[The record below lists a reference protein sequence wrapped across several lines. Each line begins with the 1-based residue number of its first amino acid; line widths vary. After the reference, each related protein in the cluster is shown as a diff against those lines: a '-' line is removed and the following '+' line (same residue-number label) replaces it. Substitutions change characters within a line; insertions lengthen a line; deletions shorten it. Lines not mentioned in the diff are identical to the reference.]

1 MTDDLRLDQ
10 IEEKKID
17 CTLTTHDLAILIN
30 HYSKEV
36 GIENSTE
43 RLKYFTLKL
52 AGMLK

>member
-1 MTDDLRLDQ
+1 MTDLRLDQ

-17 CTLTTHDLAILIN
+17 CTLSQHDLAILIN
-30 HYSKEV
+30 HYSKEANLEYS
-36 GIENSTE
+36 IE